1 MFTSSHPSALGQ
13 EADIAGGD
21 AELVSVPGEQ
31 DDLLLVY
38 APRLSQS
45 LNHLLKEIGLAK

>member
-1 MFTSSHPSALGQ
+1 MFTSHRPFVLGQ

-21 AELVSVPGEQ
+21 EGLASVPGEQ

-38 APRLSQS
+38 APWLS
-45 LNHLLKEIGLAK
+45 